1 MGNCSRLEIPRADLW
16 WYGGGKILRS
26 TLPSNWEG
34 TCALV
39 QLAIPFTLAFE
50 RETSQ
55 IPRRSKRGL
64 GISFDDRVYIDSIG
78 VPRGVPDEHK
88 ARNQIAAGFESL
100 FWWVTIN
107 KNADWIN
114 YFYYNQ
120 QRFINYTKDAMRGI
134 AEQLDAISKM
144 AWENRIA
151 LDMMLAEEG
160 GVFVCVILSNHCCT
174 LIPNNSVPDGSVT
187 RALQGLTTL
196 ASELEKKKV
205 GIFAT
210 LIVVVGVLT
219 AIGCCIILCV
229 RGLVQWLTETALL
242 KQMTMELPPYSDK
255 EIMRRWKAKKAKKKK
270 SIKLH
275 LRERFCKNQ
284 QFIKKRKGGN
294 CGNRNVVFAELHCL
308 EGGNVVLRYAYSDE
322 KV

>member
-16 WYGGGKILRS
+16 WYGGGEILRS

-50 RETSQ
+50 RKTSQ
-55 IPRRSKRGL
+55 IPRSKRGL

-107 KNADWIN
+107 KNVDWIN

-151 LDMMLAEEG
+151 LDMMLAEEV

-196 ASELEKKKV
+196 ASELAEKKK
-205 GIFAT
+205 
-210 LIVVVGVLT
+210 
-219 AIGCCIILCV
+219 
-229 RGLVQWLTETALL
+229 
-242 KQMTMELPPYSDK
+242 
-255 EIMRRWKAKKAKKKK
+255 KKKK
-270 SIKLH
+270 NRHICNIDRSCRSFDSHWLLH
-275 LRERFCKNQ
+275 YPLCK
-284 QFIKKRKGGN
+284 RTST
-294 CGNRNVVFAELHCL
+294 VV
-308 EGGNVVLRYAYSDE
+308 N
-322 KV
+322 

>member
-55 IPRRSKRGL
+55 IPRSKRGL

-107 KNADWIN
+107 KNVDWIN

-151 LDMMLAEEG
+151 LDMMLAEEV

-196 ASELEKKKV
+196 ASEL
-205 GIFAT
+205 
-210 LIVVVGVLT
+210 
-219 AIGCCIILCV
+219 
-229 RGLVQWLTETALL
+229 
-242 KQMTMELPPYSDK
+242 
-255 EIMRRWKAKKAKKKK
+255 AKKK
-270 SIKLH
+270 
-275 LRERFCKNQ
+275 
-284 QFIKKRKGGN
+284 
-294 CGNRNVVFAELHCL
+294 
-308 EGGNVVLRYAYSDE
+308 
-322 KV
+322 

>member
-55 IPRRSKRGL
+55 IPRGSKRGL

-78 VPRGVPDEHK
+78 VPRGVADEHK
-88 ARNQIAAGFESL
+88 ARNQIAAEFESL

-107 KNADWIN
+107 KNVDWIN

-134 AEQLDAISKM
+134 TEQLDAISKM

-160 GVFVCVILSNHCCT
+160 GVFVCVILSNHCCN

-196 ASELEKKKV
+196 ASELAEKV
-205 GIFAT
+205 GIFT
-210 LIVVVGVLT
+210 SLIIVVGVLT
-219 AIGCCIILCV
+219 AIGCCIIPCV

-255 EIMRRWKAKKAKKKK
+255 VIMRRWKAKKAKKKK

-284 QFIKKRKGGN
+284 QFIKKEKGGIV
-294 CGNRNVVFAELHCL
+294 GIEMLFLQSYIV
-308 EGGNVVLRYAYSDE
+308 
-322 KV
+322 